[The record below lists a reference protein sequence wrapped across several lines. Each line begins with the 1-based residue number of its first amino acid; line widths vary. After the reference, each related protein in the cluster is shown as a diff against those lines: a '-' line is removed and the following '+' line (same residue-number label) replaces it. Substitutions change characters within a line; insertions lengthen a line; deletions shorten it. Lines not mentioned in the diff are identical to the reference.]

1 MWLWLSGMRQLR
13 VEGPGFRTTVF
24 LWGRSPT
31 PKSQI
36 LRACA
41 DDNTGG
47 KRSVALKDVLRGP
60 GHLQD
65 FLQRTL
71 RLTMLVETFQLH
83 NAGIIATCFNMPTML
98 RSTLTPRTLFKTL
111 AMFSWSSRTL
121 NPKPCPRM
129 AHSFWSVQLCRV
141 WAWGTSGVEQPQPL
155 KMSKQKPLHNLH
167 HSSSKLEQLRLFDL
181 NLQNQPLSPETCAA
195 PISRV
200 VCNACPWSFHNAIF
214 FKTSLLSARQE
225 S

>member
-1 MWLWLSGMRQLR
+1 MRQLR

-24 LWGRSPT
+24 LWGRFPT

-111 AMFSWSSRTL
+111 AMFSWSSKTL

-129 AHSFWSVQLCRV
+129 AHSFWSVKLCRV
-141 WAWGTSGVEQPQPL
+141 WAWGTSGVEQPQAL
-155 KMSKQKPLHNLH
+155 KMSKQKPLLLPN
-167 HSSSKLEQLRLFDL
+167 SSSSASSTSTSRET
-181 NLQNQPLSPETCAA
+181 QPLSPETCAA

-200 VCNACPWSFHNAIF
+200 VCNACPWRRHNAIF